1 MQRGIIL
8 NIHFVYEYARK
19 KRARWG
25 GNNDYNR
32 GNNRCFKR
40 LTYGA
45 MYAANNAFQ
54 GQLTPTTTH

>member
-19 KRARWG
+19 KSQEG
-25 GNNDYNR
+25 GNYDYNR
-32 GNNRCFKR
+32 GNSRCFKR

-54 GQLTPTTTH
+54 GQPTLTTTH